1 VIRTGSCADEQTSRR
16 VEHVRSALHHNCS
29 STVTDGRQPI
39 IASAVCFSMSAATVM
54 ESPTGTMAFAVAYAD
69 ELELVDRGGLAA
81 DGSWSDQLAHLGRA

>member
-1 VIRTGSCADEQTSRR
+1 
-16 VEHVRSALHHNCS
+16 
-29 STVTDGRQPI
+29 
-39 IASAVCFSMSAATVM
+39 MSAATVM